1 MRKAVAVLIA
11 VLVGVLSLWLV
22 EASSEGPTAKEV
34 YTVVKGDTLWDISE
48 EFYGDPFLWP
58 LLWQQNQ
65 QISNPHLIYPGD
77 RIYLYPYEVLVEEGK
92 EELKVSEERPKP
104 LLKLAR
110 YPEVLFAGFLADEP
124 PQSVGEVIGAQEDG
138 KDHFVEGDFL
148 YLSFREGVEPVAGE
162 TFTIL
167 RVKGAVR
174 HPLTGEQVG
183 YKVAVIGRA
192 VLLEQEEGVW
202 RAEALLS
209 YEPIQRGD
217 LLLPYLP
224 SLEELPLL
232 KASRPLEVRLV
243 ASRKEG
249 HLLGEG
255 EVVYLDKGEEDGV
268 KPGLLLEVVREGTEA
283 ALPTKK
289 VGRLAVIST
298 RKQTSTALIL
308 SSREPLKV
316 GDRAEAVIE

>member
-1 MRKAVAVLIA
+1 MRKALAVPLA
-11 VLVGVLSLWLV
+11 VLVGVLSLWL
-22 EASSEGPTAKEV
+22 EAYLEGPTAKEV

-77 RIYLYPYEVLVEEGK
+77 RIYLYPPEALKEGGLEVHKEG
-92 EELKVSEERPKP
+92 PKP

-124 PQSVGEVIGAQEDG
+124 LQGVGEVVGAEEAG
-138 KDHFVEGDFL
+138 RDHFVEGDLL

-167 RVKGAVR
+167 RLKRAVR
-174 HPLTGEQVG
+174 HPLTREPVG
-183 YKVAVIGRA
+183 YKVAVIGRV
-192 VLLEQEEGVW
+192 VLLERTEGVW
-202 RAEALLS
+202 RAEVLLS

-224 SLEELPLL
+224 PLEELPLL

-249 HLLGEG
+249 YLLGEG
-255 EVVYLDKGEEDGV
+255 DVVYLDKGEEQGV
-268 KPGLLLEVVREGTEA
+268 KPGLLLEVVREGKA
-283 ALPTKK
+283 GLPPKK

-298 RKQTSTALIL
+298 RERTSTALIL
-308 SSREPLKV
+308 SSREPLRV